1 MLKLLIV
8 DGDEDTRKTLKE
20 IFQNSWDIY
29 LAPDIKDAEFLVR
42 KEKIDVLL
50 GNWSGLALDWVLLS
64 RLRSLPLAPICI
76 VVKTDAITEPHSTIA
91 PTDFVKW
98 ANTSVE
104 MAVRAMQHGA
114 FDFITSMDFERL
126 RVTLRQAAEQRK
138 KLTEHG
144 ATRVLERIA
153 KESTAHREFDGTPMV
168 CDDEKQAI
176 VLIPKISQNQAKAPN
191 PYPGNFLCAPDSP
204 LISLQEK
211 ARRVAKTNAS
221 VLLQGETGSG
231 KEIFANWIHYNSRR
245 ASGPMVTVHCAALP
259 ENLLESELFGH
270 ERGAFTGAMNRHV
283 GYFERANGGTIFLD
297 EIGEINLQTQVKLLR
312 FIETLQI
319 ERVGGTEPVTLD
331 VRLITAT
338 HRPLETMMQEGGFRE
353 DLYYRLN
360 VVKLQIP
367 PLRERPMDIPLLLD
381 FYLLK
386 ACHENSITQKLSFS
400 PDALDALQRY
410 FWPGNIRELRHVC
423 ESAAILMPED
433 RNVINLSDLDPKF
446 ITQLPSQNIIL
457 PELVP
462 TLSPIYLEDHQ
473 EKLTQPKL
481 QKALEE
487 AKGNKTL
494 AARQLGISRRTLYR
508 KLQELS
514 VKNISF

>member
-8 DGDEDTRKTLKE
+8 DGDEGTRKTLKE
-20 IFQNSWDIY
+20 IFQDSWDVY
-29 LAPDIKDAEFLVR
+29 VSSNFDDIEFLIR
-42 KEKIDVLL
+42 KEKIDVVL
-50 GNWSGLALDWVLLS
+50 GNWSGRMLDSVLLD
-64 RLRSLPLAPICI
+64 RLRSLPFAPICI
-76 VVKTDAITEPHSTIA
+76 VVKTDAIIEPHSTITPA
-91 PTDFVKW
+91 DFVERAKL
-98 ANTSVE
+98 SVE
-104 MAVRAMQHGA
+104 IAVRAMKYGA

-138 KLTEHG
+138 KLPEHG
-144 ATRVLERIA
+144 ATRVLERTA
-153 KESTAHREFDGTPMV
+153 KESTAHREFDGTPIIR
-168 CDDEKQAI
+168 DDEKQAI
-176 VLIPKISQNQAKAPN
+176 VLIPKISQNQAKSPN
-191 PYPGNFLCAPDSP
+191 PHPGNFLCAPDSP

-270 ERGAFTGAMNRHV
+270 ERGAFTGAMSRHV

-338 HRPLETMMQEGGFRE
+338 HRPLETMMQEGSFRE

-381 FYLLK
+381 FYLSK
-386 ACHENSITQKLSFS
+386 ACHENGITQKLSFS
-400 PDALDALQRY
+400 LDALDALQRY
-410 FWPGNIRELRHVC
+410 FWPGNIRELRHTC
-423 ESAAILMPED
+423 ESAAILMSED
-433 RNVINLSDLDPKF
+433 RNVIDLSDLDTKF
-446 ITQLPSQNIIL
+446 VTQLPSQNIIL
-457 PELVP
+457 PKLVP

-473 EKLTQPKL
+473 EKLTQQRL
-481 QKALEE
+481 QKVLKET
-487 AKGNKTL
+487 KGNKTL